1 VRAHGP
7 FFRRLPRMS
16 ETPAARSR
24 PADGTRWDIQAL
36 RAFAVLAVVLYHL
49 WPHRLP
55 GGFVGVDVFFV
66 VSGYLITGHLLR
78 ELLASG
84 RIALARFWSRR
95 ALRLLPA
102 AFLAIA
108 ATGVTVLLVVPS
120 TLWGQYG
127 RQLIAS
133 TVYLQNWQLASDAV
147 DYLAGDDDPSPFQ
160 HFWSLS
166 VEEQF
171 YIALPLVLI
180 ATVASVRVL
189 SRRRASPAVVV
200 RVVLLVVVGASLAW
214 SVVQTQTSPGVAYF
228 STATRAWEFAL
239 GGLAATLPIGTAAS
253 RHGALFRA
261 AGTWAGIAFLVA
273 SLAVLDG
280 DTPFP
285 GSAAL
290 LPVVGATL
298 VVLLG
303 GGTALETIGRW
314 TPVAHIGRT
323 SYAVYLWHW
332 PAIVL
337 APFVLGRDLDLV
349 GRIVVLVGSLVVGTL
364 STLLVEEPFRFA
376 SRVRSWRPRR
386 VALTAFVAT
395 VAVVALGAGTLT
407 TLQVEQ
413 TQARAAAARLERGDV
428 RCFGAA
434 AEIGSADPCVNP
446 DLRSVRVP
454 APANAKRDD
463 ANRGE
468 CWSDGGGRFDR
479 CTLGSET
486 GYTKRFIALGDSH
499 NNALIDVYERIA
511 EANGWRIDVAGHPSC
526 YFTAAQQSAPS
537 AGLLASCTTWKQRA
551 MQYIQRNAADLD
563 AVLVTHSATSRPVV
577 ASGTTSADDATVDG
591 LVTAWKS
598 ATDAGVPVIAVRDNP
613 VPAARVVTCVA
624 EMTGPT
630 TTACDQ
636 TRTAGTAPFDGQER
650 AAERIGRRAQVIDLT
665 DLYCTDTT
673 CPAVI
678 GGVLVY
684 RDKTH
689 ITNTFAKTLQPFL
702 QRGIDRALHDAR

>member
-1 VRAHGP
+1 
-7 FFRRLPRMS
+7 MS
-16 ETPAARSR
+16 ETSSTRAR
-24 PADGTRWDIQAL
+24 PTDGTRWDVQAL
-36 RAFAVLAVVLYHL
+36 RAFAVLAVVVYHL

-120 TLWGQYG
+120 VLWGQYG

-133 TVYLQNWQLASDAV
+133 TIYLQNWQLASDAV

-180 ATVASVRVL
+180 GTVALVRIL
-189 SRRRASPAVVV
+189 ARRAVSPAVVV
-200 RVVLLVVVGASLAW
+200 RVVLLVVVAASLAW

-239 GGLAATLPIGTAAS
+239 GGLAATLPVPTTG
-253 RHGALFRA
+253 RRRVALLRA
-261 AGTWAGIAFLVA
+261 TGTWAGVAFLVA

-280 DTPFP
+280 GTPFP

-290 LPVVGATL
+290 LPVLGATL

-303 GGTALETIGRW
+303 GGTALESIGRW
-314 TPVAHIGRT
+314 APVAHLGRT
-323 SYAVYLWHW
+323 SYAIYLWHW

-337 APFVLGRDLDLV
+337 APFVLGRDLDLT
-349 GRIVVLVGSLVVGTL
+349 GRVVVLVGSVVVGTL

-376 SRVRSWRPRR
+376 SRVRRWRPRR
-386 VALTAFVAT
+386 VAVTAICAT
-395 VAVVALGAGTLT
+395 VAVVALGAGTLG
-407 TLQVEQ
+407 TLQVQQ
-413 TQARAAAARLERGDV
+413 TQAQEAARRLERGDV

-463 ANRGE
+463 ANRDA
-468 CWSDGGGRFDR
+468 CWSDGAGQFAR
-479 CTLGSET
+479 CTLGPET
-486 GYTKRFIALGDSH
+486 GWTKRFIALGDSH
-499 NNALIDVYERIA
+499 NNALIDVYQRIA

-526 YFTAAQQSAPS
+526 YFTAADQSAPS

-551 MQYIQRNAADLD
+551 MAYIEENHEDLT
-563 AVLVTHSATSRPVV
+563 AVLVTHSATSRPVLAAGDV
-577 ASGTTSADDATVDG
+577 SAEDATVDG
-591 LVTAWKS
+591 LVTAWRT

-613 VPAARVVTCVA
+613 VPAKGVVTCVA
-624 EMTGPT
+624 RMTGPT

-636 TRTAGTAPFDGQER
+636 TRSAGTAPFDGQEQ
-650 AAERIGRRAQVIDLT
+650 AAKRIGRLAQVVDLT

-689 ITNTFAKTLQPFL
+689 ITNTFAKTLRPFL
-702 QRGIDRALHDAR
+702 ERGIERALQRAE